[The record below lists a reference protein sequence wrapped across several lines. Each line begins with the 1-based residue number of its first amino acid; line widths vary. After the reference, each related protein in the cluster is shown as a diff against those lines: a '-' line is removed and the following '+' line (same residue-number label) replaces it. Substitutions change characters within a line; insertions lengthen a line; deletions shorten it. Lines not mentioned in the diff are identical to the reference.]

1 METNNSNIT
10 LGEIFRRSG
19 EQYII
24 ENNPTAQEKGIIRLL
39 SQCRTI
45 GLGSHIESCSKC
57 DYSRI
62 CYNSCRNR
70 HCTQCQYKE
79 KEQWFMKRKQEL
91 LPVGYFHIIFT
102 IPLQLNR
109 LVLQNR
115 KVMYTILFKA
125 ASSTLLELAKDP
137 KHLGAVTGLLAVLH
151 TWGQNL
157 MEHPHLHCI
166 VPAGGVSSDK
176 EHWVH
181 SKHNYFIPV
190 QVISSLFR
198 GKFCDL
204 LNKAYASNKLQ
215 FKADMRFY
223 DSKKNFNRLLTHLY
237 KKNWVVHAKE
247 PFARPEK
254 VLEYLS
260 RYINRVAI
268 SNRKIIKIE
277 NNKVTFLWKDYR
289 NNDKL
294 KRMTI
299 DVFEF
304 IRRFLLHVLPDGFC
318 KIRYYGLFANNGRKD
333 NIEKCKTILLQEHK
347 LQLQEKN
354 ENGTLIKVN
363 NQKDFWD
370 ELFIQ
375 IFTRN
380 YLQCP
385 KCKIG
390 KMVFAGVVKP
400 ETCDFG

>member
-1 METNNSNIT
+1 
-10 LGEIFRRSG
+10 
-19 EQYII
+19 
-24 ENNPTAQEKGIIRLL
+24 
-39 SQCRTI
+39 
-45 GLGSHIESCSKC
+45 
-57 DYSRI
+57 
-62 CYNSCRNR
+62 
-70 HCTQCQYKE
+70 
-79 KEQWFMKRKQEL
+79 
-91 LPVGYFHIIFT
+91 
-102 IPLQLNR
+102 
-109 LVLQNR
+109 
-115 KVMYTILFKA
+115 
-125 ASSTLLELAKDP
+125 
-137 KHLGAVTGLLAVLH
+137 
-151 TWGQNL
+151 
-157 MEHPHLHCI
+157 
-166 VPAGGVSSDK
+166 
-176 EHWVH
+176 
-181 SKHNYFIPV
+181 
-190 QVISSLFR
+190 
-198 GKFCDL
+198 
-204 LNKAYASNKLQ
+204 
-215 FKADMRFY
+215 
-223 DSKKNFNRLLTHLY
+223 
-237 KKNWVVHAKE
+237 VVHAKE